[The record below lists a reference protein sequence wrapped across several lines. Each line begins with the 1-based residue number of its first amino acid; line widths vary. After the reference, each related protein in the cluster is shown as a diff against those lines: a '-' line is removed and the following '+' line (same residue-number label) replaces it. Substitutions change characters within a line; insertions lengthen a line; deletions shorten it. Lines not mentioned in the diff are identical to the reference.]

1 MLVAELKLKVG
12 PLSLPLWRT
21 TEPHV
26 VGFLRHNMRRRLL
39 SAAMD
44 RRKPKPIREWAS
56 AKLRELDRM
65 EDMAE
70 ARGTSHDSGVAAGRG
85 SGAPEGEHE
94 AEVARARVGVR

>member
-1 MLVAELKLKVG
+1 MNSHPWGGSFWLNKGGTMLVAELKLKVG

-26 VGFLRHNMRRRLL
+26 VGFLRLNMRRRLL

-70 ARGTSHDSGVAAGRG
+70 ARGDE
-85 SGAPEGEHE
+85 P
-94 AEVARARVGVR
+94 